1 MSRPH
6 QHSHFGPKVIISGVI
21 IVLVSVFLITQATS
35 FAGAFHII
43 LSASPKLI
51 AWSMLLVAGTYV
63 AAATSYVALA
73 QSPLIR
79 FWPTFV
85 VQIASGITN
94 RLLPVGLGSVGVD
107 TLYFKRH
114 GFRLSKATAV
124 VAANDVCGALG
135 NFILLVVALII
146 TPELTTSIQL
156 PAVPIHVILI
166 VLAVAVGLLI
176 VLARRGN
183 WVNKIK
189 AFVNEMLRNL
199 RHDLRPG
206 KRTALGLLSN
216 MVLTSLNGMILYLA
230 VVSVGGH
237 MFLPLTIAVLSL
249 GAVLGAAVPTP
260 GGLGG
265 IEAGILAGL
274 IACGVPAALAL
285 AATLIY
291 RGLTYWAP
299 IIPGL
304 FVLPWVRKRY
314 L

>member
-51 AWSMLLVAGTYV
+51 AWSMLLVAGTCL
-63 AAATSYVALA
+63 AATTSYVALA
-73 QSPLIR
+73 QSPAIR

-94 RLLPVGLGSVGVD
+94 RLLPVGLGSVGLY

-156 PAVPIHVILI
+156 PAVPVPLILI

-176 VLARRGN
+176 VLTRRGN

-189 AFVNEMLRNL
+189 AFVSEMLRNL

-216 MVLTSLNGMILYLA
+216 MVLTSLNGVILYLA

-274 IACGVPAALAL
+274 IACGVPAAPAL